1 MSKIYYSGEILNVEE
16 ILPTIFN
23 LGDMEHFGYS
33 ENVDQFLEYL
43 YTLKIDKIEEFRRL
57 MKNTLPNEVIKLSNP
72 ELNEIKSTINHII
85 SGYNK
90 GTKILFEIITSES
103 GDLYGKELLTGLL
116 FPLTPADKIE
126 YRLIKSNVNNVVLSE
141 QKKLLFFIKSYEK
154 PYQVDID
161 YDCSNYF
168 QKDEI
173 YYRKDSSMEYSTVMV
188 IIENIFQ

>member
-1 MSKIYYSGEILNVEE
+1 MSKIYYSGEILNVDE

-57 MKNTLPNEVIKLSNP
+57 IKNTLPNDVIKLSSP
-72 ELNEIKSTINHII
+72 ELNEIKATINHII

-116 FPLTPADKIE
+116 FPLTSADKIE
-126 YRLIKSNVNNVVLSE
+126 YKLMKSNLNNAILSE
-141 QKKLLFFIKSYEK
+141 QKKYCFL
-154 PYQVDID
+154 
-161 YDCSNYF
+161 
-168 QKDEI
+168 
-173 YYRKDSSMEYSTVMV
+173 
-188 IIENIFQ
+188 

>member
-1 MSKIYYSGEILNVEE
+1 MSKIYYGGEILNVDD
-16 ILPTIFN
+16 LLSTVLN

-33 ENVDQFLEYL
+33 ENVDQFLKYL
-43 YTLKIDKIEEFRRL
+43 YTLKIDKIEEFSRL
-57 MKNTLPNEVIKLSNP
+57 IKNTIPNGVIKLSSP

-126 YRLIKSNVNNVVLSE
+126 YKLMKSNVNNAILSE
-141 QKKLLFFIKSYEK
+141 QKKYCF
-154 PYQVDID
+154 
-161 YDCSNYF
+161 
-168 QKDEI
+168 
-173 YYRKDSSMEYSTVMV
+173 YR
-188 IIENIFQ
+188 IA